1 MPSPGGLDAEVRI
14 FMVST
19 VSRDNSVAGVHMLE
33 LETTQRCLRLHP
45 QHQFFVSSKCGD
57 SYFCS
62 NLYRI

>member
-45 QHQFFVSSKCGD
+45 QHQYFVE
-57 SYFCS
+57 
-62 NLYRI
+62 LQLW